1 MTFQKIHNT
10 GVQIAE
16 ETFNSFKQKE
26 LLEAVGK
33 KELVIQLLLLGFTK
47 GAIWTLQDLQKT
59 YEQIRNNSTE
69 TGQFVQ
75 KSNNPSNICG

>member
-1 MTFQKIHNT
+1 MTFQKIHDA

-33 KELVIQLLLLGFTK
+33 KELCIQLILLGFTK
-47 GAIWTLQDLQKT
+47 GAI
-59 YEQIRNNSTE
+59 
-69 TGQFVQ
+69 
-75 KSNNPSNICG
+75 

>member
-26 LLEAVGK
+26 LLEVAGK

-47 GAIWTLQDLQKT
+47 GAIWTLQEVHNI
-59 YEQIRNNSTE
+59 YEQTRNNSTE
-69 TGQFVQ
+69 TGQSIQ
-75 KSNNPSNICG
+75 KSDNPSSIC

>member
-1 MTFQKIHNT
+1 MTFQKIHDA

-16 ETFNSFKQKE
+16 ETFKSFTQKE
-26 LLEAVGK
+26 LLEVAGK

-69 TGQFVQ
+69 TG
-75 KSNNPSNICG
+75 